1 MKASSTEWVRLEGQ
15 FHLESGY
22 QRAVFYLEGPPCGV
36 DLLVGSV
43 TMKPVNSPR
52 SEAQAAR
59 KQASNYALFP
69 FVHTIQLCRYHC
81 WITCILLLVYLI
93 CSSRDL
99 VSLCTDF
106 GVWIKRNQ
114 TRPNFASLV
123 FG

>member
-1 MKASSTEWVRLEGQ
+1 VKASSTEWVRLEGQ

-22 QRAVFYLEGPPCGV
+22 QRTVFYLEGPPSGV

-43 TMKPVNSPR
+43 TMKPVNSPS
-52 SEAQAAR
+52 SEGQADR

-69 FVHTIQLCRYHC
+69 FVHTIQRLCRYHC

-99 VSLCTDF
+99 V
-106 GVWIKRNQ
+106 VI
-114 TRPNFASLV
+114 V
-123 FG
+123 H